1 MGSPDPFRYV
11 GGIRGRDTLGLE
23 SCVVGLSTGLLAAAV
38 VALSPTIP
46 ALMPLAVEAVLI
58 AFRLGLHVKTAASN
72 IENSPA
78 HGDDSSWSYVVPGKT
93 KSEAQNA
100 LVDFHREQV
109 TTVNFSLRQ
118 LGLTFSPRQSHSLI
132 EHILRPLVPIP

>member
-1 MGSPDPFRYV
+1 MHRPWTLTGGGKSDPFRYV
-11 GGIRGRDTLGLE
+11 GGRRGRDTLGLE

-58 AFRLGLHVKTAASN
+58 AFRLGLHVKNTANN
-72 IENSPA
+72 IEKSPA
-78 HGDDSSWSYVVPGKT
+78 RGDDSSWSYVIPGKP

-100 LVDFHREQV
+100 LDDFHHEQV
-109 TTVNFSLRQ
+109 KPVNFS
-118 LGLTFSPRQSHSLI
+118 
-132 EHILRPLVPIP
+132 

>member
-1 MGSPDPFRYV
+1 MYLPTSAVYSVSLIFLGSTDQTSNPIRYV
-11 GGIRGRDTLGLE
+11 GGIRGRDSMGLE

-72 IENSPA
+72 IEMSPV
-78 HGDDSSWSYVVPGKT
+78 HDDDSSWSYIIPGKT
-93 KSEAQNA
+93 KPEAQDA
-100 LVDFHREQV
+100 LDDFHQNKV
-109 TTVNFSLRQ
+109 TRINDR
-118 LGLTFSPRQSHSLI
+118 
-132 EHILRPLVPIP
+132 

>member
-1 MGSPDPFRYV
+1 MDSDKGGSDPFRYV
-11 GGIRGRDTLGLE
+11 GGIRGRHTLGLE

-58 AFRLGLHVKTAASN
+58 AFRLGLHVKTTAGN
-72 IENSPA
+72 MEKSPA
-78 HGDDSSWSYVVPGKT
+78 PGDDSSWSYVIPGKT

-100 LVDFHREQV
+100 LDDFHHEQV
-109 TTVNFSLRQ
+109 KAVHFNRGNSD
-118 LGLTFSPRQSHSLI
+118 
-132 EHILRPLVPIP
+132 